1 MFCIA
6 NYAKYKYNYIY
17 NNSYNYNYSYNY
29 SYSYNYKNKNNI
41 KYRYN
46 QVQGFWAVYPLEFSL
61 FCQKMKNSVEF
72 LWRGGVEKA
81 DKTGHRRRR
90 PLQ

>member
-6 NYAKYKYNYIY
+6 NYAKYNYIY
-17 NNSYNYNYSYNY
+17 NNSYNYSYNY
-29 SYSYNYKNKNNI
+29 NYKNKNKNNI

-46 QVQGFWAVYPLEFSL
+46 QVQGFWAVYPPGILTFLS
-61 FCQKMKNSVEF
+61 KNEELYGIPVE
-72 LWRGGVEKA
+72 GGCGKT

>member
-6 NYAKYKYNYIY
+6 NYAKYNYIY
-17 NNSYNYNYSYNY
+17 NNSYSYNYSYSY

-46 QVQGFWAVYPLEFSL
+46 QVQVFGLFTPLEFSL
-61 FCQKMKNSVEF
+61 FLSKNEKLCGIPVE
-72 LWRGGVEKA
+72 GGCGKN
-81 DKTGHRRRR
+81 R
-90 PLQ
+90 